1 MTHPAI
7 ANIPSANLAKGQW
20 WGKTWN
26 GLDGMPLHRRK
37 PTLYAIKPDFFFP
50 GMDMKVVDRLFTI
63 MAFASQHIFV
73 MRTRRPDCLRDFL
86 KRRCASDWEG
96 YFGMSSYLDEATGI
110 VHQFWPLK
118 NLCLGVKVTNQA
130 EADALIPALLETP
143 AAKRFVFVMPTGPV
157 SLDYIY
163 PASSREP
170 SKTCGIPW
178 GHKISALHGTVSTG
192 PGGPTAGRCEYGR
205 LSWVICGGETGPK
218 ARPMHPDWARSLRD
232 QCRTAGVP
240 FFFKQWGEWAPS
252 ENFPSDK
259 KFKRW
264 KEFLQGVDEPLPLAI
279 TGAQY
284 DANAR
289 KYGEKIAFGP
299 FTLMAWA
306 GRRHS
311 GRQLDGTTHDAFP
324 EVA

>member
-157 SLDYIY
+157 DLWPMLI
-163 PASSREP
+163 PHMNHGENREP
-170 SKTCGIPW
+170 
-178 GHKISALHGTVSTG
+178 
-192 PGGPTAGRCEYGR
+192 

-324 EVA
+324 EVENYA